1 MCPAPEWIITS
12 SRFFTPA
19 LNRNPVAGIG
29 FLPFFPGK
37 FQTSSDVQGDALRP
51 EDILIVNDG
60 SPFLKTLGLLLADK
74 GHRTCVTDTP
84 SEALAELSRKY
95 FRLVIVK
102 LPGKTADS
110 LALLSAVKDLNPK
123 ARLIILGE
131 DARFPVEAFK
141 LAVDDYLLLPCRP
154 VEVWRRITGCL
165 KALGSAADPETVQ
178 GKLNAANG
186 RVLTKLSLLFHDLR
200 GGLVSLQAA
209 LKLSRR
215 LAQGQL
221 DADTD
226 GLLDDAAK
234 KADGL
239 ETLLEGFL
247 RQAFQR
253 RESDADPDICH
264 IREDVVAPVL
274 DELWHDL
281 QKHCV
286 ALENHLDFLPTHL
299 GTVKGDKVA
308 LRSVI
313 RNLINN
319 AIQHGGK
326 GCSLKIDYDRSEPFF
341 HLQVFN
347 SGTVPPQKTRQ
358 ALSSSLP
365 PGTAKGNRSARGLGL
380 GLRLS
385 REFLRSYG
393 GDIRYEPEPGGTKVQ
408 VVLPMS

>member
-1 MCPAPEWIITS
+1 
-12 SRFFTPA
+12 
-19 LNRNPVAGIG
+19 
-29 FLPFFPGK
+29 
-37 FQTSSDVQGDALRP
+37 LRP

-60 SPFLKTLGLLLADK
+60 STFLKTLGLLLADK
-74 GHRTCVTDTP
+74 GHRTCVTDSP
-84 SEALAELSRKY
+84 LEALTELTRKY

-102 LPGKTADS
+102 LPGKTAD
-110 LALLSAVKDLNPK
+110 APPLLKAVQDLNPE

-141 LAVDDYLLLPCRP
+141 LAADDYILLPCRP

-165 KALGSAADPETVQ
+165 KALPGAAAPEAIQ

-200 GGLVSLQAA
+200 GGLVSLQTAV
-209 LKLSRR
+209 KLSRR

-221 DADTD
+221 DADAD
-226 GLLDDAAK
+226 RLLEDAGQ

-239 ETLLEGFL
+239 QALLEGFW
-247 RQAFQR
+247 RQAIRCQ
-253 RESDADPDICH
+253 ESDADLDICH

-274 DELWHDL
+274 DELWDDL
-281 QKHCV
+281 QKHGV
-286 ALENHLDFLPTHL
+286 ALENQLDFLPSHL
-299 GTVKGDKVA
+299 GTVKGDKGA
-308 LRSVI
+308 LRSVF

-319 AIQHGGK
+319 AIRYGGK
-326 GCSLKIDYDRSEPFF
+326 GCSLKIDYDQADPYF

-347 SGTVPPQKTRQ
+347 SGPVPPQKTRRT
-358 ALSSSLP
+358 LSSSLP
-365 PGTAKGNRSARGLGL
+365 PGKDKGNGGARGLGL

-385 REFLRSYG
+385 REILRSYG
-393 GDIRYEPEPGGTKVQ
+393 GDIRYEPQPGGAKVQ

>member
-1 MCPAPEWIITS
+1 M
-12 SRFFTPA
+12 
-19 LNRNPVAGIG
+19 
-29 FLPFFPGK
+29 
-37 FQTSSDVQGDALRP
+37 RP

-60 SPFLKTLGLLLADK
+60 SPVLKTIGLLLADK
-74 GHRTCVTDTP
+74 GHRTCVTDSP
-84 SEALAELSRKY
+84 SEARGEMARKY

-102 LPGKTADS
+102 LQGKAADS
-110 LALLSAVKDLNPK
+110 PALLKAVKDLNPK

-131 DARFPVEAFK
+131 DARLPVEAFQ
-141 LAVDDYLLLPCRP
+141 LAVDDYILLPCRP

-165 KALGSAADPETVQ
+165 KALPGAAAPEAVQ
-178 GKLNAANG
+178 GKLDATNE

-200 GGLVSLQAA
+200 SGLISLREA

-221 DADTD
+221 DADANR
-226 GLLDDAAK
+226 LLEDAGK

-239 ETLLEGFL
+239 QTILEGFW
-247 RQAFQR
+247 RQAFPYQ
-253 RESDADPDICH
+253 EGGAEPDICH

-274 DELWHDL
+274 DELWDDL

-286 ALENHLDFLPTHL
+286 ALENHLDFLPSLL
-299 GTVKGDKVA
+299 GTVKGDKRA
-308 LRSVI
+308 LRSVF

-319 AIQHGGK
+319 AIQCGGK

-341 HLQVFN
+341 RLQVFN
-347 SGTVPPQKTRQ
+347 SGPVPPPKTRCT
-358 ALSSSLP
+358 LSSSLP
-365 PGTAKGNRSARGLGL
+365 PGKAKGNGGARVLGF

-385 REFLRSYG
+385 REILRSYG
-393 GDIRYEPEPGGTKVQ
+393 GDIRCEPQPGGTKVQ

>member
-1 MCPAPEWIITS
+1 MRS
-12 SRFFTPA
+12 
-19 LNRNPVAGIG
+19 
-29 FLPFFPGK
+29 
-37 FQTSSDVQGDALRP
+37 
-51 EDILIVNDG
+51 EDILILNDG
-60 SPFLKTLGLLLADK
+60 SPFLKTIGLLLADK

-84 SEALAELSRKY
+84 SEALAELARKY

-102 LPGKTADS
+102 LPGETTDS
-110 LALLSAVKDLNPK
+110 LALLNAVRDLNPK

-131 DARFPVEAFK
+131 DARFPVETFK

-154 VEVWRRITGCL
+154 VEVWRRITNCL
-165 KALGSAADPETVQ
+165 QALRGAANPEAIQ

-221 DADTD
+221 NADAAR
-226 GLLDDAAK
+226 LLDDAGK

-239 ETLLEGFL
+239 QTLLEGFL
-247 RQAFQR
+247 RQAFR
-253 RESDADPDICH
+253 CRESDAEPDICH

-281 QKHCV
+281 QKHGV
-286 ALENHLDFLPTHL
+286 ALENHLDFLPAHL

-341 HLQVFN
+341 RLQVFN
-347 SGTVPPQKTRQ
+347 SGPVPPQKTRH
-358 ALSSSLP
+358 ALPASLR
-365 PGTAKGNRSARGLGL
+365 PGKAKGNGGARGLGL

-393 GDIRYEPEPGGTKVQ
+393 GDIRYEPQPGGTKVQ